1 MREFI
6 PSPAAKSPV
15 VSVVLP
21 TFNRLEYLR
30 IAVESV
36 YAQTFSEWELIIA
49 DDGSD
54 EETRAYLRALEN
66 PPHVRIIW
74 LSHCGI
80 PGAVRNA
87 ALREARGEYIAFL
100 DSDDQWMPMK
110 LERQIAALRA
120 HVECRWSYTGYMRID
135 AAGEPQSSAGYDERI
150 RYRGAIFEHLLMN
163 AVDIWTPAVVA
174 ERRLLAQVGG
184 FDDDLLLFEDYDLWL
199 RLALQSEI
207 HLIDEPLIC
216 VRSHD
221 QHYIAG
227 DRAGSMLACRHRS
240 LQNVRRFV
248 RNRLLRSLL
257 GRVYARSVLDLA
269 SLSARTDRLAAAR
282 LVLSGFAC
290 SWRYRQWWAVLP
302 WVLLKLLVPRAL
314 INFYRRA
321 RSASTQPRT
330 HPGLR

>member
-49 DDGSD
+49 DDGSG

-74 LSHCGI
+74 LSHCGM

-87 ALREARGEYIAFL
+87 ALRDARGEYIAFL
-100 DSDDQWMPMK
+100 DSDDQWAPMK

-120 HVECRWSYTGYMRID
+120 HVNCHWSYTGYIRID
-135 AAGEPQSSAGYDERI
+135 ASGEPTSSAGYDERI
-150 RYRGAIFEHLLMN
+150 RYRGAILEHLLVH
-163 AVDIWTPAVVA
+163 AVDIWTPAVVV
-174 ERRLLAQVGG
+174 ERQLLAQVGG
-184 FDDDLLLFEDYDLWL
+184 FDEKLLLFEDYDLWM
-199 RLALQSEI
+199 RLAAQSEI

-221 QHYIAG
+221 QHYIAN
-227 DRAGSMLACRHRS
+227 DRAVSMMACRHRS
-240 LQNVRRFV
+240 LQNVRRLV
-248 RNRLLRSLL
+248 TDSQLRSLV
-257 GRVYARSVLDLA
+257 GRAHARSLLDLA
-269 SLSARTDRLAAAR
+269 SLHATTDRLAASR
-282 LVLSGFAC
+282 TILSGFAC
-290 SWRYRQWWAVLP
+290 SWRYGQWWAGLP
-302 WVLLKLLVPRAL
+302 WVLLKLIVPRAL
-314 INFYRRA
+314 IDFYRRA
-321 RSASTQPRT
+321 SACAESRT
-330 HPGLR
+330 HPGFR

>member
-36 YAQTFSEWELIIA
+36 YAQTFPEWELIIA

-120 HVECRWSYTGYMRID
+120 HGDCHWSYTGYFRID
-135 AAGEPQSSAGYDERI
+135 ASGELNSSAGYEQRI
-150 RYRGAIFEHLLMN
+150 RYRGAILEHLLVN
-163 AVDIWTPAVVA
+163 AVDIWTPAVVV

-184 FDDDLLLFEDYDLWL
+184 FDEELLLFEDYDLWL
-199 RLALQSEI
+199 RLASQSEI
-207 HLIDEPLIC
+207 HLLDEPLIC

-221 QHYIAG
+221 QHYVAN
-227 DRAGSMLACRHRS
+227 DRAVSMLVCRHRS
-240 LQNVRRFV
+240 LQTVRRFV
-248 RNRLLRSLL
+248 TDSQLRSLV
-257 GRVYARSVLDLA
+257 GRAHARSVLDLA
-269 SLSARTDRLAAAR
+269 SLHATTDRLGAAR
-282 LVLSGFAC
+282 TVLSGFTC
-290 SWRYRQWWAVLP
+290 SWRYGQWWAGLS
-302 WVLLKLLVPRAL
+302 WVVLKLLVPRAL
-314 INFYRRA
+314 INLYRRA
-321 RSASTQPRT
+321 RSAIGQSQT
-330 HPGLR
+330 HPGFR